1 MFYRSLIPALCLAL
15 VILGLYSIPGT
26 EIGSLSFWDLL
37 GADKLAHTGIF
48 TLFTLSLITAFRR
61 QTRYSGLR
69 ARYKT
74 IAIGLS
80 MTYGGVLE
88 LLQAQVFIGRS
99 GDVLDF
105 IANGLGAF
113 LGLILFRIIYGYELS
128 R

>member
-1 MFYRSLIPALCLAL
+1 MFFRPLILALCLAL
-15 VILGLYSIPGT
+15 VILGLYSIPGP
-26 EIGSLSFWDLL
+26 ELGSISFWDLL
-37 GADKLAHTGIF
+37 AADKIAHTGIF
-48 TLFTLSLITAFRR
+48 TVFTLSLIVAFKR

-74 IAIGLS
+74 SAIGLS
-80 MTYGGVLE
+80 IIYGAVLE
-88 LLQAQVFIGRS
+88 LLQAQVFIDRT
-99 GDVLDF
+99 GDVVDF

>member
-1 MFYRSLIPALCLAL
+1 MFYRPFVPSLCLAL

-37 GADKLAHTGIF
+37 AADKIAHTGIF
-48 TLFTLSLITAFRR
+48 TVFTLSLIAAFRR

-74 IAIGLS
+74 VAIGLS
-80 MTYGGVLE
+80 MTYGAVLE
-88 LLQAQVFIGRS
+88 LLQAQVFVDRS
-99 GDVLDF
+99 GDVIDF

>member
-1 MFYRSLIPALCLAL
+1 MFYRPFVPSLCLAL

-37 GADKLAHTGIF
+37 AADKIAHTGIF
-48 TLFTLSLITAFRR
+48 TVFTLSLIAAFRR

-74 IAIGLS
+74 VAIGLS
-80 MTYGGVLE
+80 MTYGAALE
-88 LLQAQVFIGRS
+88 LLQAQVFVDRS

-128 R
+128 K